1 MKVYAQKQSR
11 PQQRASG
18 IISRSS
24 AQQFAATHR
33 LHPILNL
40 QRTIGN
46 QAVQRLLQA
55 NAGAPEAGPR
65 VQRTPDKDPKKAPD
79 KDPKKAPDKEVK
91 RIDVVLL
98 GEGVKGGK
106 ELARV
111 LAPGGKIISVKS
123 MSDAVDALSKIDVPI
138 RTLYFITH
146 SLQNGA
152 LEFGTGE
159 GFVKPD
165 DIAKK
170 VTGSVPTDKAPQNVD
185 FRGCSVGTSP
195 KAMDQIRGAFG
206 ATSVQAGNCYAVIRY
221 TTPVKIGGQEIT
233 KESDVAEEHR
243 TLFED
248 LRAKTVAHH
257 MGPAKKCILNNSDKG
272 YFALGGKYL
281 ALWFNTSLSDEW
293 KKDESVCYKD
303 LKPETVDPNKALADT
318 KGCHLIRVEAKPNP

>member
-1 MKVYAQKQSR
+1 
-11 PQQRASG
+11 
-18 IISRSS
+18 
-24 AQQFAATHR
+24 
-33 LHPILNL
+33 L

-55 NAGAPEAGPR
+55 NADAPEAD
-65 VQRTPDKDPKKAPD
+65 VHLQRAPDKKPKKAPD
-79 KDPKKAPDKEVK
+79 KGLK

-123 MSDAVDALSKIDVPI
+123 MSEAVEALSKIDVPI

-146 SLQNGA
+146 SLKNGA
-152 LEFGTGE
+152 LQFGTSE

-165 DIAKK
+165 DIAKQ
-170 VTGSVPTDKAPQNVD
+170 VTGSVPTNKAPQNVD
-185 FRGCSVGTSP
+185 FRGCSVGSSP

-206 ATSVQAGNCYAVIRY
+206 ATSVQAGNCYAVILY
-221 TTPVKIGGQEIT
+221 TTPVKIGDQEIT

-243 TLFED
+243 PLFEK
-248 LRAKTVAHH
+248 LRTGT
-257 MGPAKKCILNNSDKG
+257 MNQLTGKKCILNNSNKG
-272 YFALGGKYL
+272 FFALGGKYV
-281 ALWFNTSLSDEW
+281 ALWFNSSFSDEW
-293 KKDESVCYKD
+293 KKDESVCYND
-303 LKPETVDPNKALADT
+303 LHPETVDPNKALADT